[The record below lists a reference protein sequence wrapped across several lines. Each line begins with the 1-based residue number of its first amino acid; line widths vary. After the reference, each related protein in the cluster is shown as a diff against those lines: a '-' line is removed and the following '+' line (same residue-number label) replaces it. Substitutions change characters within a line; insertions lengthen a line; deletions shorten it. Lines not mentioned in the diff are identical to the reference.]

1 MKIRFWTIVVL
12 LTLAAYAPAWATP
25 ATVQLRVEGA
35 SSTLF
40 EGPVTTDGKTIDKG
54 DGPHPCDGTSSSP
67 PQTPGPTMTSA
78 LDDASIAVGYAWEAS
93 WYEFGAAGDFFVTKI
108 GSDAAVGSTFWATVL
123 NYTPTQVGGCQQK
136 VQEGDDVLFAYGT
149 GSEHLLRLSGPP
161 KASVGT
167 SSTVT
172 VVDGKDGTPLAGASV
187 GGTQTGVDGT
197 ATLTF
202 ASAGLV
208 KLKAEAPDSIR
219 SNALS
224 VCVSESGTGDCGVPA
239 ATLGS
244 PAASGSQAHDTK
256 APSARISGI
265 RDGARYRR
273 GPRVLR
279 GVATDDTGVSTVK
292 LALRR
297 HVKGRPCR
305 WWSGR
310 RERFVGTSCR
320 KTFFFGIGNDAS
332 WSYLLPR
339 RLGPGTYVLDVK
351 AFDRARN
358 RDEKFVRGQNRVV
371 FDVLGRSRGR
381 AAAASRSSRAAK
393 VELMVVGR
401 ERVLAAARPL
411 RASETT
417 VKASGRSCRVGAST
431 PLAALARALRRERLA
446 YHVRDF
452 GHCSLKR
459 PGGSAQLFVD
469 RVGSERNRGQNGWF
483 YKIDHRAGSAG
494 GADPSGPFGEG
505 LLHDGAR
512 VLWFYC
518 LFETRTSSCQ
528 RSLSLR
534 PAARSGRAGEPL
546 RVSVRG
552 YDNDAR
558 GRPEA
563 GVMVTLGPA
572 SALTDSGG
580 EAVLRLPVSGRYR
593 LEAAKPGTA
602 PAFPVSVRVI

>member
-12 LTLAAYAPAWATP
+12 LTLAAYAPAWAAP

-239 ATLGS
+239 AT
-244 PAASGSQAHDTK
+244 AAPREGK
-256 APSARISGI
+256 A
-265 RDGARYRR
+265 
-273 GPRVLR
+273 
-279 GVATDDTGVSTVK
+279 VSLVE
-292 LALRR
+292 
-297 HVKGRPCR
+297 RP
-305 WWSGR
+305 
-310 RERFVGTSCR
+310 
-320 KTFFFGIGNDAS
+320 
-332 WSYLLPR
+332 
-339 RLGPGTYVLDVK
+339 
-351 AFDRARN
+351 
-358 RDEKFVRGQNRVV
+358 
-371 FDVLGRSRGR
+371 
-381 AAAASRSSRAAK
+381 
-393 VELMVVGR
+393 
-401 ERVLAAARPL
+401 
-411 RASETT
+411 
-417 VKASGRSCRVGAST
+417 
-431 PLAALARALRRERLA
+431 ARALRRNELSQD
-446 YHVRDF
+446 VLLRDRQRRE
-452 GHCSLKR
+452 L
-459 PGGSAQLFVD
+459 
-469 RVGSERNRGQNGWF
+469 
-483 YKIDHRAGSAG
+483 
-494 GADPSGPFGEG
+494 
-505 LLHDGAR
+505 
-512 VLWFYC
+512 VL
-518 LFETRTSSCQ
+518 
-528 RSLSLR
+528 
-534 PAARSGRAGEPL
+534 PAATATGAWNVRARREGVRPRSQP
-546 RVSVRG
+546 
-552 YDNDAR
+552 
-558 GRPEA
+558 
-563 GVMVTLGPA
+563 
-572 SALTDSGG
+572 
-580 EAVLRLPVSGRYR
+580 
-593 LEAAKPGTA
+593 
-602 PAFPVSVRVI
+602 